1 MASPGRQPLSEFLK
15 KGIQASEIPDIQANQ
30 QWRPLCFSQQ
40 QVDLYFLSLL
50 IVRFLAVVGPIR
62 PTTLY

>member
-1 MASPGRQPLSEFLK
+1 
-15 KGIQASEIPDIQANQ
+15 ANQ
-30 QWRPLCFSQQ
+30 QWIPLCFLQQ

-50 IVRFLAVVGPIR
+50 AVRFIGVVGPIR